1 MNKVSMNQVVGV
13 FTARVLIGLIFLM
26 AGIGKVFKIGVEN
39 MYNGYFKSLMKD
51 TFLPDFLL
59 KATAYYTSYIEL
71 IAGALLVMGLFRDY
85 ALYALASVLII
96 VTFGH
101 GLAEPIWDIGGVV
114 MRSILLITVLLLP
127 KAWDQWTLDHKL
139 LKR

>member
-1 MNKVSMNQVVGV
+1 MNQVVGV